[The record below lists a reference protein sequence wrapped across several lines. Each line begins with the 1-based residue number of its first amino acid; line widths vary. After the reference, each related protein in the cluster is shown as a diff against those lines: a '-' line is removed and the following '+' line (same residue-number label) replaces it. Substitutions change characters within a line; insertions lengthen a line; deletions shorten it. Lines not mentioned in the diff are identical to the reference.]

1 MPHNDAYIYERM
13 QSGINILS
21 IVPYSIL
28 PAQSGGKLTIRELHH
43 YLGKICID
51 NVAGTTDNED
61 NTQYSFRLHKV
72 LSDSKLRYLPYS
84 GTAKLY
90 KLAKDNDVKYVHT
103 EHHYMGYTAMAVAKK
118 LGVPW
123 FIRSHNIESER
134 FRSIG
139 KSWWP
144 IMRWFEKSMMQQANG
159 IFFITR
165 EDADWAIKNYGISA
179 AKCHVLPHGTPLAAK
194 PVHNANAKAEI
205 AQTLHIPTDVPW
217 LYFLGALDYQP
228 NKEALTHILNDI
240 VPLLNAKGLKYQ
252 LLIAGKGLSNE
263 LTVQINATDNI
274 HYMGFVPDLDT
285 FLHACD
291 VMLNPVMT
299 GGGIKT
305 KAVEALGYNK
315 IVVSSQAGAAGLI
328 PSVCGNNLQIV
339 KDYDWKV
346 FADAVTNC
354 TSNQPSIPDSFYDTY
369 NWDKIAANV
378 LAIMQ
383 STKA

>member
-1 MPHNDAYIYERM
+1 M

-28 PAQSGGKLTIRELHH
+28 PAQSGGKLTIRELHN

-51 NVAGTTDNED
+51 NVAGTEDNED

-72 LSDSKLRYLPYS
+72 LPASKLRYLPYS
-84 GTAKLY
+84 NTGKLF
-90 KLAKDNDVKYVHT
+90 KLAKENNVRYVHT

-144 IMRWFEKSMMQQANG
+144 VMRWFEQSMMQKANG
-159 IFFITR
+159 IFFITK
-165 EDADWAIKNYGISA
+165 EDADWAIKNYGIAS
-179 AKCHVLPHGTPLAAK
+179 AKCHIIPHGTPLATK
-194 PVHNANAKAEI
+194 PASNPNAKAEI
-205 AQTLHIPTDVPW
+205 AKSLDIPTDVPW

-228 NKEALTHILNDI
+228 NNEALTHIINDI
-240 VPLLNAKGLKYQ
+240 IPRLYAKGFKYQ
-252 LLIAGKGLSNE
+252 LLIAGKGLSAE
-263 LTVQINATDNI
+263 LAAQINAADNI
-274 HYMGFVPDLDT
+274 SYMGFVPVLDT
-285 FLHACD
+285 FLNACD
-291 VMLNPVMT
+291 IMLNPVMT

-305 KAVEALGYNK
+305 KAVEALGYNN
-315 IVVSSQAGAAGLI
+315 IVISSQAGAAGLI
-328 PSVCGNNLQIV
+328 PTACGSNLQIV
-339 KDYDWKV
+339 PDYDWDA
-346 FADAVTNC
+346 FANAVIIAANMH
-354 TSNQPSIPDSFYDTY
+354 PSIPDSFYDTY
-369 NWDKIAANV
+369 NWDKIAAKV

>member
-1 MPHNDAYIYERM
+1 M

-51 NVAGTTDNED
+51 NLAGTTDNED
-61 NTQYSFRLHKV
+61 NTKYSFRLHKI
-72 LSDSKLRYLPYS
+72 LPASKLRYLPYS
-84 GTAKLY
+84 GTGKLY
-90 KLAKDNDVKYVHT
+90 TLAKQNNVQYVHT
-103 EHHYMGYTAMAVAKK
+103 EHHYMGYTAKAVAKK

-144 IMRWFEKSMMQQANG
+144 VMRWFEQSMMRMANG
-159 IFFITR
+159 IFFITQ
-165 EDADWAIKNYGISA
+165 EDADWAVKNYGIAS
-179 AKCHVLPHGTPLAAK
+179 AKCHVIPHGTPLAAK
-194 PVHNANAKAEI
+194 PAYNPNAKAEI

-252 LLIAGKGLSNE
+252 LLIAGKGLSDE
-263 LTVQINATDNI
+263 LTAQINAADNI
-274 HYMGFVPDLDT
+274 HYLGFVPDLDT

-315 IVVSSQAGAAGLI
+315 IVVSSEAGAAGLI
-328 PSVCGNNLQIV
+328 PSACGSNLQIV
-339 KDYDWKV
+339 PNYNWDA
-346 FADAVTNC
+346 FATAVINAT
-354 TSNQPSIPDSFYDTY
+354 TTQPSIPDSFYDTY
-369 NWDKIAANV
+369 NWDKIAAKV

>member
-1 MPHNDAYIYERM
+1 M

-51 NVAGTTDNED
+51 NIVGTTDNED

-84 GTAKLY
+84 NTGKLY

-123 FIRSHNIESER
+123 FVRSHNIESER

-144 IMRWFEKSMMQQANG
+144 VMRWFEKSMMQKANG
-159 IFFITR
+159 IFFITQ
-165 EDADWAIKNYGISA
+165 EDADWAIKNYGIAA
-179 AKCHVLPHGTPLAAK
+179 AKCHIVPHGTPLAAK
-194 PVHNANAKAEI
+194 PSNHLQAKAE
-205 AQTLHIPTDVPW
+205 LGSSLNIPTDMPW

-240 VPLLNAKGLKYQ
+240 VPLLNAKGFKYQ
-252 LLIAGKGLSNE
+252 LLIAGKGLSDD
-263 LTVQINATDNI
+263 LKQQIDTTDNVSY
-274 HYMGFVPDLDT
+274 HGFIPVLDT
-285 FLHACD
+285 FLNACD
-291 VMLNPVMT
+291 IMLNPVMT

-328 PSVCGNNLQIV
+328 PSVCGSNLQIV
-339 KDYDWKV
+339 KDYDWNA
-346 FADAVTNC
+346 FSTAVINAT
-354 TSNQPSIPDSFYDTY
+354 TSNPSIPDSFYDTY

-383 STKA
+383 STKV

>member
-1 MPHNDAYIYERM
+1 M

-72 LSDSKLRYLPYS
+72 LSDSKLRYLPYNGVS
-84 GTAKLY
+84 KLY

-144 IMRWFEKSMMQQANG
+144 VMRWFEKSMMRQANG

-165 EDADWAIKNYGISA
+165 EDADWAIKNYGIAA
-179 AKCHVLPHGTPLAAK
+179 AKCHIVPHGTPLAAK
-194 PVHNANAKAEI
+194 PSNHLQAKAE
-205 AQTLHIPTDVPW
+205 LGSSLNIPTDMPW

-228 NKEALTHILNDI
+228 NKEALAHILNDI
-240 VPLLNAKGLKYQ
+240 VPLLNEKGLKYQ
-252 LLIAGKGLSNE
+252 LLIAGKGLSDD
-263 LTVQINATDNI
+263 LKQQIDATENVS
-274 HYMGFVPDLDT
+274 YMGFVPVLDT
-285 FLHACD
+285 FLQACD

-315 IVVSSQAGAAGLI
+315 IVVSSQASAAGLI
-328 PSVCGNNLQIV
+328 PSVCGSNLQIV
-339 KDYDWKV
+339 KDYDWNA
-346 FADAVTNC
+346 FADAVIQA
-354 TSNQPSIPDSFYDTY
+354 SSMQPAISDSFYDTY

-383 STKA
+383 STKV

>member
-1 MPHNDAYIYERM
+1 M

-51 NVAGTTDNED
+51 NLAGTTDNED
-61 NTQYSFRLHKV
+61 NTKYSFRLHKI
-72 LSDSKLRYLPYS
+72 LPASKLRYLPYN
-84 GTAKLY
+84 GTDKLY
-90 KLAKDNDVKYVHT
+90 KLAKQNNVQYVHT

-144 IMRWFEKSMMQQANG
+144 VMRWFEQSMMHKANG
-159 IFFITR
+159 IFFITQ
-165 EDADWAIKNYGISA
+165 EDADWAVKNYGIAS
-179 AKCHVLPHGTPLAAK
+179 AKCHVIPHGTPLAAK
-194 PVHNANAKAEI
+194 PAYNPNAKAEI
-205 AQTLHIPTDVPW
+205 AQALHIPTNVPW

-228 NKEALTHILNDI
+228 NKEALAHILNDI
-240 VPLLNAKGLKYQ
+240 VPLLNVKGLKYQ
-252 LLIAGKGLSNE
+252 LLIAGKGLSDE
-263 LTVQINATDNI
+263 LTAQINAADNI
-274 HYMGFVPDLDT
+274 HYLGFVPNLDT

-291 VMLNPVMT
+291 VMLNPVMM

-315 IVVSSQAGAAGLI
+315 IVVSSEAGAAGLI
-328 PSVCGNNLQIV
+328 PSACGSNLQIV
-339 KDYDWKV
+339 PNYKWDA
-346 FADAVTNC
+346 FANAVINAT
-354 TSNQPSIPDSFYDTY
+354 TLQPSILDSFYDTY
-369 NWDKIAANV
+369 NWDKIAAKV